1 MEIKFWF
8 ILFSIQEIFCLFDKE
23 IKMEKPSK
31 VGGLFFR
38 RKNENEF
45 YISNSKTNYV
55 LNIRNGNY
63 KNLSAFIPLNSTIY
77 EPFYLDFNNEKQI
90 YLVDAQTKSN
100 FIKIYDIYNN
110 VYYEYNHVKINKE
123 YKRKYDKWAKK
134 GLLIFVVGIQDN
146 DNNFEFRINEILGT
160 EQYKSQKINITNSD
174 DFIIYTDDN
183 SGTTHTR
190 TIALIFY
197 ENKIVMH
204 QWSMNDGALIDYT
217 TDEVVTNELIKQNY
231 IQKIG
236 RDNTIFCGQSV
247 SDVFCHIIK
256 VNIYGGFKSKTLN
269 TPILKGCKSIYK
281 FNAFNNDKYVVSC
294 VNNNN
299 EFVIQLFSSNLKID
313 YDLYG
318 LVLWK
323 DDINDNFT
331 YDVLQ
336 GKQNELVIIRANLQ
350 KNQYFIDLF
359 NFIKNSSNLY
369 QLCPDGCQ
377 NCYFSRKEMGLKL
390 GNKNIMYENTLNCSL
405 CNFDKNFA
413 DNFGDIC
420 FSSEKR
426 PDGYEFI
433 EKNQNYSSCDYCCRT
448 KKQND
453 ICDICLNKKGYIY
466 IVDEPNN
473 ERCVNKCEGEY
484 KFIKYKENLCTNSCE
499 GQNDCQS
506 FSSYLKLKGESND
519 YEKNVTNENHTN
531 SSWCLKEC

>member
-1 MEIKFWF
+1 MKLF
-8 ILFSIQEIFCLFDKE
+8 IWISI
-23 IKMEKPSK
+23 MEKK
-31 VGGLFFR
+31 
-38 RKNENEF
+38 
-45 YISNSKTNYV
+45 
-55 LNIRNGNY
+55 
-63 KNLSAFIPLNSTIY
+63 
-77 EPFYLDFNNEKQI
+77 I

-100 FIKIYDIYNN
+100 FIKLYDIYNN
-110 VYYEYNHVKINKE
+110 EYYEYNEVKINKE
-123 YKRKYDKWAKK
+123 CKRKYDKWENNNY
-134 GLLIFVVGIQDN
+134 LLFVVGIQDN
-146 DNNFEFRINEILGT
+146 DNNFEVRINEISGT
-160 EQYKSQKINITNSD
+160 EQFKSQKINITNSD
-174 DFIIYTDDN
+174 DFIIYTDYVGN
-183 SGTTHTR
+183 THTR
-190 TIALIFY
+190 IAALIFY
-197 ENKIVMH
+197 ENKIIMH
-204 QWSMNDGALIDYT
+204 QWSMNDDNNLLYT

-256 VNIYGGFKSKTLN
+256 VNINGGFNSKTLN
-269 TPILKGCKSIYK
+269 IPILQGCKSVYK
-281 FNAFNNDKYVVSC
+281 LNVFNNDKYVVSC

-323 DDINDNFT
+323 DDINDNYT

-336 GKQNELVIIRANLQ
+336 GKQHELVIIRANLQ

-377 NCYFSRKEMGLKL
+377 NCYFSKKKYGLKFT
-390 GNKNIMYENTLNCSL
+390 NKTIINENTLNCSL

-420 FSSEKR
+420 FSNEKR

-433 EKNQNYSSCDYCCRT
+433 EKNKKYSSCDYCCRT

-453 ICDICLNKKGYIY
+453 ICDI
-466 IVDEPNN
+466 
-473 ERCVNKCEGEY
+473 
-484 KFIKYKENLCTNSCE
+484 
-499 GQNDCQS
+499 
-506 FSSYLKLKGESND
+506 
-519 YEKNVTNENHTN
+519 
-531 SSWCLKEC
+531 